1 MLSRLAE
8 SFFWLSRNVERA
20 ETVARVL
27 DVTYTRSMDL
37 YAGGAWSQRSWRT
50 AIATSLTWR
59 TSATAA
65 PAMQADNSGRAIGSL
80 SHQQSAKPLVTE

>member
-37 YAGGAWSQRSWRT
+37 HAGGVDLIR
-50 AIATSLTWR
+50 
-59 TSATAA
+59 
-65 PAMQADNSGRAIGSL
+65 
-80 SHQQSAKPLVTE
+80 KPLEML

>member
-1 MLSRLAE
+1 MLSRHAE

-37 YAGGAWSQRSWRT
+37 HAGGTWEQRSWRAAL
-50 AIATSLTWR
+50 AI
-59 TSATAA
+59 TAA
-65 PAMQADNSGRAIGSL
+65 SL
-80 SHQQSAKPLVTE
+80 EKFQQVPISLVHRTLAEP